1 MATPQS
7 VRVRK
12 LKLREGTNTA
22 VLFGHH
28 DRHLKLIEHELGVR
42 LSARGEEVTLDGLP
56 DAVRQAERILIE
68 LASLTHEGIAL
79 QAEDVTHALNALR
92 HIPETSLKEALG
104 GQAAIV
110 TKKRFVAPKSPAQKA
125 YIEAID
131 THDIVIAI
139 GPAGTGKTYLAMA
152 MAVSA
157 LMRKDVSRIILAR
170 PAVEAGEKLGFLP
183 GDIYEKVNPYL
194 RPLYDALFD
203 MMDMERANRL
213 IERGDIEIAPL
224 AFMRG
229 RTLNDSFVILDEA
242 QNATAEQMK
251 MFLTRLGFH
260 SKVVVTGDITQVD
273 LPSDRVSGLIEVKD
287 VLRDIDGIAFVYF
300 DDKDVVRHRLVQD
313 IIKAYDRYQP
323 LGASDSGPA
332 RGRASSSSSPSGHR
346 KTAPSGVVPRNSS
359 GQPH

>member
-1 MATPQS
+1 
-7 VRVRK
+7 VRK

-28 DRHLKLIEHELGVR
+28 DRHLKLIEEELGVR
-42 LSARGEEVTLDGLP
+42 LSARGEELTLDGQP
-56 DAVRQAERILIE
+56 DATRHAERVLTE
-68 LASLTHEGIAL
+68 LAALANEGMVL
-79 QAEDVTHALNALR
+79 QPDDITHALTVLR
-92 HIPETSLKEALG
+92 YSPDMPIKELLSTTTT
-104 GQAAIV
+104 IV
-110 TKKRFVAPKSPAQKA
+110 TKKRFVAPKTPTQKT
-125 YIEAID
+125 YIEAIEQ
-131 THDIVIAI
+131 HDIVIGI

-157 LMRKDVSRIILAR
+157 LMKKEVSRIILAR

-183 GDIYEKVNPYL
+183 GDMYAKVNPYL

-203 MMDMERANRL
+203 MMDMERATRL

-229 RTLNDSFVILDEA
+229 RTLNDSFIILDEA

-273 LPSDRVSGLIEVKD
+273 LPPDRVSGLIEVREI
-287 VLRDIDGIAFVYF
+287 LRNIDGIQFVYF
-300 DDKDVVRHRLVQD
+300 DERDVVRHKLVQD
-313 IIKAYDRYQP
+313 IVKAYEQHQST
-323 LGASDSGPA
+323 GQSNSNGSTGP
-332 RGRASSSSSPSGHR
+332 RSSSSPTGRPAKPSSPPKASG
-346 KTAPSGVVPRNSS
+346 S
-359 GQPH
+359 QPH

>member
-1 MATPQS
+1 
-7 VRVRK
+7 VRK

-28 DRHLKLIEHELGVR
+28 DQHLKLIEEGLGVR
-42 LSARGEEVTLDGLP
+42 LSARGEELTLDGLP
-56 DAVRQAERILIE
+56 EAVRQAERILLE
-68 LASLTHEGIAL
+68 LASLTHDGITL
-79 QAEDVTHALNALR
+79 HAEDVTHALSALR
-92 HIPETSLKEALG
+92 QSPDASLKDVLAS
-104 GQAAIV
+104 QATIV
-110 TKKRFVAPKSPAQKA
+110 TKKRFVGPKSPTQKA
-125 YIEAID
+125 YIEAIER
-131 THDIVIAI
+131 HDIVIAI

-157 LMRKDVSRIILAR
+157 LMKKEVSRIVLAR

-183 GDIYEKVNPYL
+183 GDMYEKVNPYL

-242 QNATAEQMK
+242 QNSTAEQMK
-251 MFLTRLGFH
+251 MFLTRMGFH

-273 LPSDRVSGLIEVKD
+273 LPNDRVSGLIEVKEI
-287 VLRDIDGIAFVYF
+287 LHGIDGIEFIYF
-300 DDKDVVRHRLVQD
+300 DERDVVRHRLVQD
-313 IIKAYDRYQP
+313 IIKAYDRRTEVTGQARTQP
-323 LGASDSGPA
+323 PSQQLSSGP
-332 RGRASSSSSPSGHR
+332 RKPPQDPSGQSH
-346 KTAPSGVVPRNSS
+346 
-359 GQPH
+359 